1 MKKLLLP
8 FLFVLLALPVF
19 AQTAVLTFTAER
31 GEVFHIRLD
40 DRTINH
46 TASNF
51 VRIAPLR
58 PGRHYIEVKVRTRH
72 GVYQMGQRIVV
83 PAGVE
88 ANYAVRTVGRSG
100 KAYLRL
106 ISEVPLAPP
115 VVVRPLPRYPDR
127 YDDYDREHRYEPVPP
142 RYDNRYSGDCRNLM
156 TGHEVDRLIQTMRS
170 RDFESTKLSI
180 ARDAVRNGSI
190 LAEDLK
196 RVLQQFD
203 YETTRVEF
211 AKYAYDYLCDKEH
224 FYYIYD
230 LFRFD
235 SSVQELER
243 YTGRR

>member
-1 MKKLLLP
+1 M
-8 FLFVLLALPVF
+8 LLALPVF
-19 AQTAVLTFTAER
+19 AQASVLTFTAKR
-31 GEVFHIRLD
+31 GEVFQVKLD
-40 DRTINH
+40 NRTVNH
-46 TASNF
+46 TASNY
-51 VRIAPLR
+51 VRIAPLK
-58 PGRHYIEVKVRTRH
+58 PGRHYVEFKVRTRQ
-72 GVYQMGQRIVV
+72 GVYQMGQKVVV

-88 ANYAVRTVGRSG
+88 ANYVLRTVSRSG

-106 ISEVPLAPP
+106 ISEVPLVPP
-115 VVVRPLPRYPDR
+115 VPRPLPRYPDR
-127 YDDYDREHRYEPVPP
+127 YDDYDRDYDYEPVPP
-142 RYDNRYSGDCRNLM
+142 RYDDRYSGNCRYLM
-156 TGHEVDRLIQTMRS
+156 TAQEVDRLIQTMRS

-243 YTGRR
+243 YSGRR

>member
-1 MKKLLLP
+1 MKNLLLP

-19 AQTAVLTFTAER
+19 AQSAVLTFTAER
-31 GEVFHIRLD
+31 GEVFHVRINN
-40 DRTINH
+40 RTVNH

-51 VRIAPLR
+51 VRIAPVR
-58 PGRHYIEVKVRTRH
+58 PGKHYVEVKVRTRH
-72 GVYQMGQRIVV
+72 GVYRMGQRIVV

-88 ANYAVRTVGRSG
+88 ANYGVRTVGRSG

-127 YDDYDREHRYEPVPP
+127 YDDYDRDHRYEPAPP
-142 RYDNRYSGDCRNLM
+142 RYDDHYRGDCRNLM
-156 TGHEVDRLIQTMRS
+156 TGQEVDRLVQIMRS

-203 YETTRVEF
+203 HESTRVEF
-211 AKYAYDYLCDKEH
+211 AKYAYDYVCDKEH